1 MKVYMKR
8 FLGVVLATAIMV
20 TACSDAFSP
29 EEVAGVYNLETLD
42 AQSLPVTVAGEN
54 VTAMSITLNADGTF
68 TQSQTTDVGIV
79 TSSGTYL
86 LVEPST
92 ILYAP
97 SGGVGFSGAI
107 GDDSLALLRDRSI
120 FVFRR

>member
-1 MKVYMKR
+1 MKR
-8 FLGVVLATAIMV
+8 FLGVVLATAMV

-68 TQSQTTDVGIV
+68 TQSQTTDTGIV
-79 TSSGTYL
+79 NSSF
-86 LVEPST
+86 PN
-92 ILYAP
+92 
-97 SGGVGFSGAI
+97 
-107 GDDSLALLRDRSI
+107 LRLRWHGSIRSME
-120 FVFRR
+120 

>member
-1 MKVYMKR
+1 MKR
-8 FLGVVLATAIMV
+8 FLGVVLVTAMV

-29 EEVAGVYNLETLD
+29 EGVAGVYNLETVD
-42 AQSLPVTVAGEN
+42 GQSLPVTVAGVN
-54 VTAMSITLNADGTF
+54 HTAESISLNADGTF